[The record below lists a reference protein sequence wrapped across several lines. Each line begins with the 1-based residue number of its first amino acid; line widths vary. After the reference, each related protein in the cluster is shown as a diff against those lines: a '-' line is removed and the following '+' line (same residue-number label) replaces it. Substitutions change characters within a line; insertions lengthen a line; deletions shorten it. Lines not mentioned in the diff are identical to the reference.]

1 MSEFRKIR
9 AVLLGRAIVV
19 PNIEDARWLYKHGF
33 YGKFVGVDKV
43 KPDEV
48 DNVSAPLQLSILEAL
63 YLHEKG
69 LLEVYDESGR
79 VLSRDDLVELG
90 RRLIK
95 NFDKIYEIYRE
106 LREKGFV
113 VKSGLKFGALFAV
126 YEKGPGID
134 HAPMLVHFI
143 EPDRD
148 ITALDITRAARLS
161 HSVNKRFVLATWH
174 STENRVYYVAFE
186 WWTP

>member
-1 MSEFRKIR
+1 MTERKIR
-9 AVLLGRAIVV
+9 AVLLGKAIVV
-19 PNIEDARWLYKHGF
+19 PNVEDARRLYKSGF
-33 YGKFVGVDKV
+33 FGKFVGYDKV
-43 KPDEV
+43 KLEEV
-48 DNVSAPLQLSILEAL
+48 DNISAPLQLSILEAL
-63 YLHEKG
+63 YLFEKG
-69 LLEVYDESGR
+69 ILEVYDESGKA
-79 VLSRDDLVELG
+79 LSRDDLIELG
-90 RRLIK
+90 RKLIK
-95 NFDKIYEIYRE
+95 NFDKIYSIYRE

-134 HAPMLVHFI
+134 HAPMLIHFI

-161 HSVNKRFVLATWH
+161 HSVNKRFVLATWDA
-174 STENRVYYVAFE
+174 SENKVSYVAFE